1 MCKRSCEFVIEP
13 WKIQYYTSVHVSTI
27 TDSEPK
33 CFNIAM
39 AAAICSCLQSKYCH
53 RKQFL
58 TLYASTLLKKV
69 LRIAVQ
75 LPEDEIYRAN
85 LIDRKSFVVG
95 KSKQMK
101 VEDVDVIFME

>member
-1 MCKRSCEFVIEP
+1 M
-13 WKIQYYTSVHVSTI
+13 
-27 TDSEPK
+27 
-33 CFNIAM
+33 
-39 AAAICSCLQSKYCH
+39 
-53 RKQFL
+53 
-58 TLYASTLLKKV
+58 
-69 LRIAVQ
+69 Q

>member
-1 MCKRSCEFVIEP
+1 MFLSPEQVLSQE
-13 WKIQYYTSVHVSTI
+13 
-27 TDSEPK
+27 
-33 CFNIAM
+33 
-39 AAAICSCLQSKYCH
+39 AIPDPLCIYV
-53 RKQFL
+53 
-58 TLYASTLLKKV
+58 TKKV